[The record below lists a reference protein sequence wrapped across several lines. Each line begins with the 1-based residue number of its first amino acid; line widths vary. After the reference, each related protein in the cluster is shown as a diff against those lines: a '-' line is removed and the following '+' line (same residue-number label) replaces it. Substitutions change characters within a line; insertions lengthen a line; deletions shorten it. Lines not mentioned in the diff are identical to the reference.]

1 MIEYLHSF
9 LKAASGITEDI
20 MDMSIGSNSINSSM
34 FGTINNDSKTNSLES
49 TLKNSN
55 ASDKQLMDACKS
67 FESYLLEQV
76 YKSMESTVDKSEE
89 ENNDYLK
96 QFGDMLYEN
105 YADLTAK
112 NQSTGIAQ
120 TLYDSMKRNS

>member
-1 MIEYLHSF
+1 
-9 LKAASGITEDI
+9 
-20 MDMSIGSNSINSSM
+20 MSIGSNSINSSM

-89 ENNDYLK
+89 EENNDYLK